1 MYGSRYGLTDGG
13 ASDRGPLPFL
23 CSGAVHGQVWW
34 KMLSLVVAMVKVV
47 NDVADPPEHPLSP
60 PFGLSFINP

>member
-1 MYGSRYGLTDGG
+1 MVVLVTGVPCLSCALVLSMVKYGMVG
-13 ASDRGPLPFL
+13 
-23 CSGAVHGQVWW
+23 W

-47 NDVADPPEHPLSP
+47 NDVPDPPEHPLSP